1 MITIKACGY
10 LIQVAAKHIFSH
22 SSENIFDTVSF
33 LKLLR
38 EICWAAEGF
47 YIENEM
53 HDQYRQA
60 ASIEHA
66 ISQVVFT
73 YEQ

>member
-1 MITIKACGY
+1 MISIKACGY
-10 LIQVAAKHIFSH
+10 LIRVAGKHIVSH
-22 SSENIFDTVSF
+22 NAENIFDTISF

-38 EICWAAEGF
+38 EICWAAQGF

-53 HDQYRQA
+53 HDQYRLA
-60 ASIEHA
+60 ANIEHA
-66 ISQVVFT
+66 ITQVVIS